1 MAAGF
6 VIDQSIRAEKTVPAG
21 TTITLTVSIGE
32 EENPQEEV
40 WYSFYGEYPVPEGA
54 VSVQYTLIGA
64 DGEEY
69 LSGTEDV
76 RGTLSLNMSDIEC
89 ATGTLTLTWTIVSVD
104 EEGLEDNSTLS
115 ETIPVEFS
123 VQ

>member
-1 MAAGF
+1 M
-6 VIDQSIRAEKTVPAG
+6 
-21 TTITLTVSIGE
+21 
-32 EENPQEEV
+32 
-40 WYSFYGEYPVPEGA
+40 
-54 VSVQYTLIGA
+54 SVQYTLIGA